1 MAELLRGNKN
11 RGVEERG
18 AKNDWNTT
26 KHIWTKLLPYIPKDK
41 QVWCPFYNRSA
52 PMCEKYLTDLGINVI
67 HKDEDF
73 WENNHGDCVI
83 DNPPY
88 KISGIIK
95 LKEKIMIRLM
105 ELNKPFMLLFPAS
118 TIQTTFFLRLYEKGG
133 FQLIVPSEKYD
144 FERYEGEK
152 TRSMF
157 YTIWV
162 CWNMNLPNDFI
173 VI

>member
-26 KHIWTKLLPYIPKDK
+26 KYIWTKLLPHIPKDK
-41 QVWCPFYNRSA
+41 IVWCPFYNKTA
-52 PMCEKYLTDLGINVI
+52 PMCEKYLTELGFNVI

-88 KISGIIK
+88 KISGIVK

-105 ELNKPFMLLFPAS
+105 ELEKPFMLLFPAS
-118 TIQTTFFLRLYEKGG
+118 TIQTAFFLRLYEKGG

-157 YTIWV
+157 YTVWI
-162 CWNMNLPNDFI
+162 CWNMNLPKDLI